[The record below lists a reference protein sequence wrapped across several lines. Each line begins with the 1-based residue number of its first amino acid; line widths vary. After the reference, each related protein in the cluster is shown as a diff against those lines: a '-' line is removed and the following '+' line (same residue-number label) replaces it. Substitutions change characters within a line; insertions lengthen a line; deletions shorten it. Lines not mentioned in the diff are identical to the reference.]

1 MRTTTQSMKL
11 SFCSLL
17 IACAMAQ
24 LVFGQQGPQASSTEQ
39 PASATQCP
47 LTLAQLPSFRG
58 LRLGMSEAEVRKL
71 FAAHSKYGNTGVW
84 NSADQH
90 LHLCV
95 RGCATTPSADEDSDE
110 QAAEPALFSGISA
123 VHFALGQGRV
133 EQLTIYFEDGAI
145 PADAVESAVAIGR
158 TLGLPPTWRTN
169 RHLAVMQC
177 RGFRVRIEGQ
187 GENKLALL
195 VTEAAEPMQAVKR
208 ERK

>member
-1 MRTTTQSMKL
+1 MKTTTQSMKL
-11 SFCSLL
+11 SFGSLL

-24 LVFGQQGPQASSTEQ
+24 FVFGQPGPQASAIGQ
-39 PASATQCP
+39 NASAAQCP

-95 RGCATTPSADEDSDE
+95 RGCVTAPSADEDSDE
-110 QAAEPALFSGISA
+110 QAAEPALLQGISA
-123 VHFALGQGRV
+123 VHFALGQGGV
-133 EQLTIYFEDGAI
+133 EQLTIYSEDGAT
-145 PADAVESAVAIGR
+145 PADAVEFAAVIAR
-158 TLGLPPTWRTN
+158 TLGLPPAWRAN

-195 VTEAAEPMQAVKR
+195 VTEAAESVQAVKR
-208 ERK
+208 